1 MQMHKA
7 NKNILISGLPGI
19 GKTTLIKN
27 LLRELPLEQPKG
39 FYTEE
44 IRYDGERRGFQAV
57 SLSGEMI
64 ILAHELLQSG
74 YNIGKYKVDVK
85 GFDTFLDGIDFYSE
99 HDRPVIID
107 EIGKMECL
115 SNKFVRIVSELLD
128 SPAPFIA
135 TIAHTDGG
143 IKGRIK
149 KREDV
154 TLYKMNLDNR
164 DTLVQEIISD
174 LSESVL

>member
-1 MQMHKA
+1 MYKA

-27 LLRELPLEQPKG
+27 LLSKMPLEQPKG

-44 IRYDGERRGFQAV
+44 IRYEGERKGFQAV
-57 SLSGEMI
+57 SLSGEKI

-85 GFDTFLDGIDFYSE
+85 GFDMFLDGIDFYSE
-99 HDRPVIID
+99 LDRPVIID

-128 SPAPFIA
+128 LPAPLIA

-149 KREDV
+149 KRDDV
-154 TLYKMNLDNR
+154 ILYKMNLDNR
-164 DTLVQEIISD
+164 DTLVEEILAE
-174 LSESVL
+174 LSHTSV